1 MKSKCAEPDP
11 RPYRGRFAPT
21 PSGPLHLGSL
31 VAAVGSYLDAK
42 AHHGTWLLRIED
54 IDPPREV
61 PGAAD
66 IIQRQLEAHGLWWDK
81 AVRYQSEQ
89 SALYEHNLQQLTSA
103 GYVYACDC
111 TRKQIRSRAPYYT
124 GFCRDRQ
131 LPFASNALRFTNDT
145 PTYTYLDCQQGEVS
159 AQHSWAAEDFILKRR
174 DGLWAYQLAVVSD
187 DRDQGITHIVR
198 GSDLM
203 VPTLWQLSLWQRLNE
218 VATSQ
223 PLPSLRHLPL
233 LTDAGGRKLSKQ
245 NHAPAIHAEQA
256 VSNLSVALR
265 ALGLHLP
272 EELHYEDVQVIL
284 KWAIQAW
291 SVQVEIGHLPH
302 QARI

>member
-54 IDPPREV
+54 IDPPREM
-61 PGAAD
+61 PGAAG
-66 IIQRQLEAHGLWWDK
+66 IIQRQLEAHGLWWDES
-81 AVRYQSEQ
+81 VRYQSEQ
-89 SALYEHNLQQLTSA
+89 SALYDHNLQQLICA

-111 TRKQIRSRAPYYT
+111 TRKQIRARAPQYT
-124 GFCRDRQ
+124 GFCRARR
-131 LPFASNALRFTNDT
+131 LPVANNALRFTNDT
-145 PTYTYLDCQQGEVS
+145 PFYSYQDCQQGEVS
-159 AQHSWAAEDFILKRR
+159 AEHTWAAEDFILKRR

-218 VATSQ
+218 VATLE

-233 LTDAGGRKLSKQ
+233 LTDTAGRKLSKQ

-256 VSNLSVALR
+256 VSNLAIALR
-265 ALGLHLP
+265 VLGLRLP
-272 EELHYEDVQVIL
+272 EELHNEDVHVIL
-284 KWAIQAW
+284 TWAIQAW
-291 SVQVEIGHLPH
+291 SDQIKTDHLTAGH
-302 QARI
+302 